1 MEGLTPA
8 DHERKI
14 EMATSKNT
22 AEAQRRFD
30 TETLYSPTDAIDL
43 AKDLAFAKFDES
55 LDMAFVLGIDARQAD
70 QIVRGTV
77 SLPHGSG
84 KDVKI
89 VVFANDQ
96 AKEAE
101 EAGADI
107 VGGKDLADQITAGMS
122 LDWDITIATPDM
134 MPVVGKLGQLLGP
147 RGLMPNPK
155 TGTVTKDVGETVKA
169 FKSGRVEYRNDR
181 YGNVHVP
188 VGRVSFDA
196 ANLVDNLVAVAD
208 EIFRARPSS
217 SKGIFVKKV
226 VVSST
231 MGPGIKIDPSG
242 LQDLIKERR

>member
-1 MEGLTPA
+1 
-8 DHERKI
+8 
-14 EMATSKNT
+14 MAITKNT
-22 AEAQRRFD
+22 AEAQRRYD
-30 TETLYSPTDAIDL
+30 NETLYSPTDAVDL

-55 LDMAFVLGIDARQAD
+55 VDVAFVLGIDARQAE

-107 VGGKDLADQITAGMS
+107 VGGKDLADQIVAGMA

-155 TGTVTKDVGETVKA
+155 TGTVTKDVGATVTA

-188 VGRVSFDA
+188 IGRVSFDA
-196 ANLVDNLVAVAD
+196 ANLTDNLLAVAD
-208 EIFRARPSS
+208 EIFRARPAS
-217 SKGIFVKKV
+217 SKGIFVKKIAI
-226 VVSST
+226 SST
-231 MGPGIKIDPSG
+231 MGPGVKIDPSA